1 MLIRWDQLPD
11 NMKTEAVKPYYDE
24 LSRHRVS
31 MIIKRAFDIAVSFIM
46 LLVLWPAMLIMAAA
60 IKLDSPGPVFF
71 SQERVTTYGKR
82 FRILKFRTMVDKAE
96 KMGSQ
101 VTVSNDKRITRV
113 GGFLRKVRLDEFPQL
128 INILKG
134 DMSYVGTRPEV
145 VKYVEKY
152 TDEMMA
158 TLLLPAGVT
167 SEASIRFKD
176 EDQMLQA
183 ADDVDRVYVQ
193 DVLPRKMKYN
203 LEALKKFNVFEELL
217 TMIRTVLAVLGKD
230 FPE

>member
-24 LSRHRVS
+24 LSRHRIS
-31 MIIKRAFDIAVSFIM
+31 LFIKRMFDIAVSFIM
-46 LLVLWPAMLIMAAA
+46 LLVLWPFMLIMAAA

-134 DMSYVGTRPEV
+134 DMTYVGTRPEV
-145 VKYVEKY
+145 VKYVEQY